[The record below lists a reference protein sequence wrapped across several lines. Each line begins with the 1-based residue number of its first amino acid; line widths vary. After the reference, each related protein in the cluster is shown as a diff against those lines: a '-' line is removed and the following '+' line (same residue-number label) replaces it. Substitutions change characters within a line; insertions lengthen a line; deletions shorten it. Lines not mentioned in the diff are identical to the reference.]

1 MLYLEKNPWIGVD
14 SFEKV
19 SYHGT
24 IEPSICSLRKGGKSM
39 EKPVVV
45 TRRVDELGRIVLPI
59 ELRKQAGIEKGE
71 EFQISVRESSGEIIL
86 KKVKPVCLRCQ
97 SEEGLRELKPGCYL
111 CERCIGEL
119 R

>member
-1 MLYLEKNPWIGVD
+1 ME
-14 SFEKV
+14 F
-19 SYHGT
+19 
-24 IEPSICSLRKGGKSM
+24 SISGLRKGGETM
-39 EKPVVV
+39 EKPVAV

-71 EFQISVRESSGEIIL
+71 EFQISLRESSGEIVL

-97 SEEGLRELKPGCYL
+97 SEEGLKELKPGCYL
-111 CERCIGEL
+111 CENCIREL